1 MWFVNRMKN
10 PTAIHY
16 FFCYSKQFR
25 NTSGLLIIANRLIF
39 KRSAISITT
48 LRNYR
53 VFGGLTDVF
62 PSTQGQTDPCQDLR
76 MPELE
81 LELLV

>member
-1 MWFVNRMKN
+1 MKN
-10 PTAIHY
+10 PTAMHY
-16 FFCYSKQFR
+16 FFCYSKQFS
-25 NTSGLLIIANRLIF
+25 NTSGLLIIPIKLQCYLF

-62 PSTQGQTDPCQDLR
+62 PSTHGQADPCQDLR